1 MRTADLAARLNLR
14 RAGAG
19 SWRGACP
26 ACGYPG
32 TFSLREREGRSLWSC
47 ASCQDRE
54 ALTGAVRAAAGD
66 DWTPPA
72 AQLPPEREGLS
83 PARKTALA
91 VAMWSEALRVE
102 GTLAEAYLRARGVQQ
117 AWSAF
122 PEPEVGP
129 QLRFHPRAR
138 HPEVDGLFPALLAL
152 VRRATDGEAVAI
164 HRTYLR
170 PDGSG
175 KADLEPAKAS
185 FGPSAGGV
193 IMLHAAP
200 ATGPLLL
207 AEGIETA
214 LSASALLRAPAWA
227 CIAAGNLERLELP
240 ATARALIIAGDA
252 DAPGRRAAWTA
263 ARRWEAEGRRVR
275 VALPDKPDTDFND
288 ILRRQRANAAEARN
302 G

>member
-1 MRTADLAARLNLR
+1 MRAADLATRMNLR

-19 SWRGACP
+19 AWRGACP

-32 TFSLREREGRSLWSC
+32 TFSLRERDGRTLWSC

-72 AQLPPEREGLS
+72 PQPAPQREGLS
-83 PARKTALA
+83 PARKSALA

-102 GTLAEAYLRARGVQQ
+102 ATPAETYLRARCVLEPW
-117 AWSAF
+117 AAF
-122 PEPEVGP
+122 AEPEVGP
-129 QLRFHPRAR
+129 QLRFHPRTR
-138 HPEVDGLFPALLAL
+138 HPEVDGMFPALLAL
-152 VRRATDGEAVAI
+152 VRRATDGEAVAV

-175 KADLEPAKAS
+175 KAALEPDKAS
-185 FGPSAGGV
+185 FGPIAGGV

-200 ATGPLLL
+200 ATGSLLL

-214 LSASALLRAPAWA
+214 LSAAALLRAPAWA

-240 ATARALIIAGDA
+240 ATARALIVAGDA
-252 DAPGRRAAWTA
+252 DTPGQRAAWTA
-263 ARRWEAEGRRVR
+263 GRRWEAEGRRVR
-275 VALPDKPDTDFND
+275 VALPDTAGADFND
-288 ILRRQRANAAEARN
+288 LLRARSGTAEARH